1 MKNETQMTL
10 NSTDLNAR
18 LNVMEDKNTA
28 ASEKLR
34 TELMQ
39 MFETRN

>member
-1 MKNETQMTL
+1 MTL

-18 LNVMEDKNTA
+18 LSVMEDKNTA

-34 TELMQ
+34 TEFMQ
-39 MFETRN
+39 MFEMRD